1 MPITSGTSTNGANRT
16 RYAIALGSNRRH
28 GRHGA
33 PAAVVRAAITAM
45 ADAGLTIEARAPILH
60 SVAIGPAG
68 RGFANSA
75 AIVSTPLD
83 PPALLILLKRIE
95 RAFGRRRGQR
105 WGARVI
111 DLDIAMWSGGRW
123 PAGPRR
129 AAAGRLAV
137 PHVQMAVR
145 GFVLVPLARIAAD
158 WREPWRGRSVRQL
171 LGSPARRYL

>member
-1 MPITSGTSTNGANRT
+1 MPRTSAPDKSAVTT

-33 PAAVVRAAITAM
+33 PAGVLRAAMGAM
-45 ADAGLTIEARAPILH
+45 RDAGLTIEATAPILH

-83 PPALLILLKRIE
+83 PPALLALLKRIE

-105 WGARVI
+105 WGARVV
-111 DLDIAMWSGGRW
+111 DLDIALWSGGRW
-123 PAGPRR
+123 PVGPRR

-137 PHVQMAVR
+137 PHVQLAHR
-145 GFVLVPLARIAAD
+145 DFVLVPLARIAAN

-171 LGSPARRYL
+171 LGLPSRRHL